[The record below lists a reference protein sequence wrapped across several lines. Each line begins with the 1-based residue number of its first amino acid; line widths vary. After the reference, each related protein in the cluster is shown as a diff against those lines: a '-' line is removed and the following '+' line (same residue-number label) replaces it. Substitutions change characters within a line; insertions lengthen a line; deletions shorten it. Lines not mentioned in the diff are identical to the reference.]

1 MLIYTYSPES
11 EEGSDLFQIKI
22 GLLTSKLC
30 IALTKCNNH
39 HLSQLRQYQKELQ
52 ELFATH
58 SQRVFRRVIYFK
70 WSKRLEP
77 IQRPFGRENAAT
89 SIAARFQHLPGT
101 LSISFAD
108 FPETSAGTAGDPLA
122 AANAFGVYHLNTTTT
137 PHCRQS
143 PPYHCGGSLIRR

>member
-22 GLLTSKLC
+22 GLLTSKLG

-39 HLSQLRQYQKELQ
+39 HLSQLREYQKELQ

-77 IQRPFGRENAAT
+77 IQRPFGPRECGNLNCGPFSASSWHPVNQLRDPDGAGVGRVGGCRAQ
-89 SIAARFQHLPGT
+89 SVQPNGGRS
-101 LSISFAD
+101 LSLSSR
-108 FPETSAGTAGDPLA
+108 ERLR
-122 AANAFGVYHLNTTTT
+122 
-137 PHCRQS
+137 C
-143 PPYHCGGSLIRR
+143 